1 VRRRFG
7 YMAGRC
13 AQSRPQNESKSDMCG
28 IIGILGNEPAAPR
41 LLDSLKRLEYRGY
54 DSAGVA
60 TLEAGVLIRRRSEG
74 KLAALSRRLA
84 NEPLEGSSGIGHTRW
99 ATHGKPVERNA
110 HPHMTL
116 RVAVVHNGII
126 ENFRELRE
134 DLERDGVVF
143 ESETD
148 TEVVAHLLDRE
159 LAAGSD
165 PAAAV
170 KAVLSKLRGAFALA
184 ILFAGHS
191 DLMIGARRGSPLA
204 VGYGKGEMFLGS
216 DAMALAP
223 FTDRVTFL
231 DEGDWAVLTRSGATI
246 YDETGAQVSR
256 PITRTA
262 ASALLID
269 KGNHR
274 HFMAKEIHEQ
284 PEVISRTLAHYV
296 RFADNAI
303 ALPGRELPFER
314 LSKLTIT
321 ACGTAFYAALT
332 AKYWF
337 ERYAKLPVEVDIA
350 SEFRY
355 REAPLP
361 KDGLALF
368 VSQSG
373 ETADTLA
380 SLRYCREK
388 GQLIASVVN
397 VPESTIARESD
408 AILPTLAGPEIGV
421 ASTKA
426 FTCQLSVLACM
437 AIAAGRKRG
446 ALSAAEEGELVRAL
460 IQAPRLITDVLRRES
475 EFDALAHVLSRAPL
489 VLYLGRGATF
499 PIALEGALK
508 LKEISYIHAEGFAA
522 GELKHG
528 PIALI
533 DESVPVIA
541 MAPKDALYEKM
552 VSNMQ
557 EVAARAG
564 QLIVFSDAADA
575 AASVKTHS
583 TFRLPSVHP
592 LIAPIL
598 YAIPIQLIAY
608 HTAVEMGTDVD
619 QPRNLAKS
627 VTVE

>member
-1 VRRRFG
+1 
-7 YMAGRC
+7 
-13 AQSRPQNESKSDMCG
+13 MCG
-28 IIGILGNEPAAPR
+28 IIGILGIEPAAPR
-41 LLDSLKRLEYRGY
+41 LLDALKRLEYRGY
-54 DSAGVA
+54 NSAGVA
-60 TLEAGVLIRRRSEG
+60 TLEGGVLTRRRSEG
-74 KLAALSRRLA
+74 KLAALGMRLDG
-84 NEPLEGSSGIGHTRW
+84 EPLSGSTGIGHTRW
-99 ATHGKPVERNA
+99 ATHGAPVERNA
-110 HPHMTL
+110 HPHMTS
-116 RVAVVHNGII
+116 RAAVVHNGII
-126 ENFRELRE
+126 ENFRELRDE
-134 DLERDGVVF
+134 LQREGAGF

-159 LAAGSD
+159 LHAGID
-165 PAAAV
+165 PATAV
-170 KAVLSKLRGAFALA
+170 KTVLSKLRGAFALA
-184 ILFAGHS
+184 ILFAGRE
-191 DLMIGARRGSPLA
+191 DLLIGARRGSPLA
-204 VGYGKGEMFLGS
+204 VGYGRGEMFLGS

-223 FTDRVTFL
+223 FTDRVTYL
-231 DEGDWAVLTRSGATI
+231 EEGDWAVLSHNGALIFDESGAQ
-246 YDETGAQVSR
+246 ASR

-284 PEVISRTLAHYV
+284 PEVINRTLAHYV
-296 RFADNAI
+296 RFTDNAI
-303 ALPGRELPFER
+303 ALPGRELPFDR
-314 LSKLTIT
+314 LSRLSIT

-337 ERYAKLPVEVDIA
+337 ERFAKLPVDVDIA

-361 KDGLALF
+361 KDGLAVF

-380 SLRYCREK
+380 SLRYCREN

-397 VPESTIARESD
+397 VPESSIARESD
-408 AILPTLAGPEIGV
+408 VVLPTLAGPEIGV

-446 ALSAAEEGELVRAL
+446 SISAAEEGELVRAL
-460 IQAPRLITDVLRRES
+460 IQAPRHISEVLRRED
-475 EFDALAHVLSRAPL
+475 EFKALAHKLARAPL
-489 VLYLGRGATF
+489 VLYLGRGATY

-508 LKEISYIHAEGFAA
+508 LKEISYLHAEGFAA

-541 MAPKDALYEKM
+541 MAPHNDLYEKM
-552 VSNMQ
+552 ISNMQ
-557 EVAARAG
+557 EVAARGG
-564 QLIVFSDAADA
+564 QLIVFSDDPDA
-575 AASVKTHS
+575 AAAVKSHA
-583 TFRLPSVHP
+583 TFRLPSAHP